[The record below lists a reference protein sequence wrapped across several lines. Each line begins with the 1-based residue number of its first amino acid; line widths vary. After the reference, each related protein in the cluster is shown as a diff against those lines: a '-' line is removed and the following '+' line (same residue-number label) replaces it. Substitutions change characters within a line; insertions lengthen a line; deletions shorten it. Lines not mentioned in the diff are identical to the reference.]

1 MSIQIN
7 KQIASVQH
15 KNRVVWEVV
24 NDYAK
29 SHPYITIQQIKQVFS
44 NVHTDPDPCVE
55 EWIKAINHTTKDGRY
70 DKRYFDSDPDDKI
83 KVSDGDVTVSTEWR
97 DDPVGGGTLDDNFQQ
112 FCALA
117 RKLGYI
123 II

>member
-29 SHPYITIQQIKQVFS
+29 SHPHITIQQIKQVFGC
-44 NVHTDPDPCVE
+44 VHTNPDPCVE
-55 EWIKAINHTTKDGRY
+55 EWSIAINHTTVDGRP
-70 DKRYFDSDPDDKI
+70 DKRYFDSDPSDKI
-83 KVSDGDVTVSTEWR
+83 KVSNGYVTVSTEWR
-97 DDPVGGGTLDDNFQQ
+97 DNPSGGGPYDDNYQQ

-117 RKLGYI
+117 SQLGYTI
-123 II
+123 I